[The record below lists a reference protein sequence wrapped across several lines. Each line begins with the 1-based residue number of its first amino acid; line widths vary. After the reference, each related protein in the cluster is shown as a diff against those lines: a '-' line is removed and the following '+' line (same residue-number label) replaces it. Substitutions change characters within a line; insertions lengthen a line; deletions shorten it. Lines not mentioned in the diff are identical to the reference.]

1 MNRVPGN
8 PGLHQGAETTRTTGW
23 LAQQYFGAKDYES
36 VAAAFPWDC
45 GNEQVKLVTLS
56 ANSTVSFPT
65 NIKRGATYVLM
76 IKQDATGSRTLA
88 YTNQSGTANNGT
100 WKWTAAT
107 APTLTTA
114 AAKVDIISFVSDGV
128 HMYGSAVL
136 NF

>member
-23 LAQQYFGAKDYES
+23 MAQQHFSAKDYATPP
-36 VAAAFPWDC
+36 AAINWDV
-45 GNEQVKLVTLS
+45 GNDQVFLITLS
-56 ANSTVSFPT
+56 ANSTIAFPV

-76 IKQDATGSRTLA
+76 IKQDATGTRTLA
-88 YTNQSGTANNGT
+88 YTNQTGTANNGT
-100 WKWTAAT
+100 WKWTAGT
-107 APTLTTA
+107 APTLTTT